1 MKSNPDKI
9 LEADLCKPIS
19 DFFIEQGY
27 NVRSEVKDCD
37 ITAIRGNELIIVELK
52 RNLSVNLLA
61 QAVKR
66 QKTADLVYIAV
77 PKPKK
82 MFANSKWQ
90 DICHL
95 LRRLELGLIL
105 VSLKGKNGFVEIPI
119 HPVPFDRDKSRKM
132 NNKKRENI
140 IKEAKGRFMDFNVGG
155 SSGKKLVTA
164 YRESAIFIA
173 CCLKEFGPLSPK
185 QLRSLGT
192 DSKKTTS
199 ILSEN
204 HYGWFEKVERGVY
217 SINETGCEGLKEYRE
232 LTDHYYNKIE
242 MLKDSSGIK

>member
-1 MKSNPDKI
+1 METDQNKI
-9 LEADLCKPIS
+9 LETDLFKPVR
-19 DFFIEQGY
+19 DFLIEQGY
-27 NVRSEVKDCD
+27 SVRSEVKDCD
-37 ITAIRGNELIIVELK
+37 IAAIKGGELIIVELK

-82 MFANSKWQ
+82 MFTNSKWQ

-105 VSLKGKNGFVEIPI
+105 VSFKGKKGFAEIPI
-119 HPVPFDRDKSRKM
+119 HPVPFDREKSKKR
-132 NNKKRENI
+132 NNKKRESI
-140 IKEAKGRFMDFNVGG
+140 IKEANSRYMDFNIGG

-173 CCLKEFGPLSPK
+173 SCLNMLGPLSPK

-192 DSKKTTS
+192 DPEKTTS

-217 SINETGCEGLKEYRE
+217 SINETGREGLGLYKELADYFSER
-232 LTDHYYNKIE
+232 
-242 MLKDSSGIK
+242 LKNALNNSK